1 MEVFLS
7 LEGEPHLELSPIETG
22 QHLAGSGRG
31 RVGRRWE
38 AQRARAGAGQVAS
51 AHSALGS
58 AAPKSEATLDKNL
71 S

>member
-38 AQRARAGAGQVAS
+38 AQRALAKWLQLIV
-51 AHSALGS
+51 HSGRRLRNHKLHS
-58 AAPKSEATLDKNL
+58 TKIYPNWL
-71 S
+71 